1 MNLIRRLPLLPLA
14 IAILASVVVYGYAGL
29 NDALRLAILMLIALL
44 VIVTVYRDLAQQNKA
59 AANSSRLAAI
69 ISLSDDAIVTK
80 DLDGMIESW
89 SLGAERLFT
98 YTAAEMIGRSI
109 QIIYPPDR
117 IDEFQNILSRLKQ
130 GESIDHFDT
139 VRVAKGGRRIDVS
152 VSETLVRDAQGKVI
166 GASKVMRDITPR
178 KYAEEITRFFSE
190 VNDVLASSLDYK
202 TTLTSIARLAVPQIA
217 DWCAVH
223 VKTDDGSI
231 QQLALTH
238 ADSSRVE
245 FAQGLLRHYLD
256 DPSSPYGVMNV
267 IRTGKPTLA
276 PPPPFGAPPV
286 TLLNSGDGSKDPSD
300 PGLKSLMVVPLIAP
314 AEIFGAITFV
324 SAESGR
330 HYGQADLALAQD
342 LARRAAL
349 AVDNARLYQKA
360 QSLNEELDQRV
371 AERTSELK
379 IETANHQRS
388 AEQLRL
394 LAVHLQSVLEEERI
408 RIAREVHDQLGQMM
422 TAVKMDLSLM
432 ERKLR
437 HNGSPESLEALG
449 KEIGGTTQLVDDAI
463 ATMHEIVHELR
474 PAVLDH
480 LGLRAA
486 IEWQLQDFQER
497 SKIECDFDS
506 DLDGSDIDPARS
518 TALFRILQETLTNAA
533 RHAQATHIQ
542 ASLHKQNQSLVL
554 QVRDNGMGISKERIE
569 NVKTFGLAGMRE
581 RALVFGGDV
590 LFDGSPGD
598 GTVVTVRIPV

>member
-1 MNLIRRLPLLPLA
+1 MNLIRRLPLLLIA
-14 IAILASVVVYGYAGL
+14 IALFASVVVFGYAGL
-29 NDALRLAILMLIALL
+29 NDVLRLATLTLIALL
-44 VIVTVYRDLAQQNKA
+44 VIVLVYRDLAQQNKA
-59 AANSSRLAAI
+59 ETNNSRLAAI
-69 ISLSDDAIVTK
+69 VSLSDDAIVTK
-80 DLDGMIESW
+80 NLDGMIETW
-89 SLGAERLFT
+89 SLGAERLFI
-98 YTAAEMIGRSI
+98 YTAQEMIGKSI
-109 QIIYPPDR
+109 LIIYPPDR
-117 IDEFQNILSRLKQ
+117 LDEFQDMVARLKE

-139 VRVAKGGRRIDVS
+139 VRVAKDGRRIDVS

-166 GASKVMRDITPR
+166 GVSKVMRDITPR
-178 KYAEEITRFFSE
+178 KYAEETTRFFSE
-190 VNDVLASSLDYK
+190 VNDVLASSLDYR

-223 VKTDDGSI
+223 VKADDGSI

-245 FAQGLLRHYLD
+245 LAQELLRHYLD
-256 DPSSPYGVMNV
+256 DPSAPYGVMNV

-276 PPPPFGAPPV
+276 PPPPFGAPPL
-286 TLLNSGDGSKDPSD
+286 TLLNGTAESITQPD

-360 QSLNEELDQRV
+360 ISLNEELDQRV
-371 AERTSELK
+371 AQRTIELET
-379 IETANHQRS
+379 ETANHQR
-388 AEQLRL
+388 AAGQLRL

-408 RIAREVHDQLGQMM
+408 RIAREIHDQIGQMM

-449 KEIGGTTQLVDDAI
+449 KEIGATTKLVDDAI

-506 DLDGSDIDPARS
+506 DLDDSDIDPARS
-518 TALFRILQETLTNAA
+518 TALFRILQETLTNAT

-542 ASLHKQNQSLVL
+542 ASLGKQDHALIL
-554 QVRDNGMGISKERIE
+554 QVRDNGKGISKEQIE

-590 LFDGSPGD
+590 VIEGSPGE